1 MFGLSKV
8 LRMGEGRKIKRLQ
21 KIAEEVLA
29 LEPEM
34 ADLTDEELKAKTDEF
49 KERIANG
56 ETVDDL
62 LYEAFAVVREASY
75 RVLGQKHYLV
85 QVMGDYEI
93 GRASCRERV

>member
-49 KERIANG
+49 K
-56 ETVDDL
+56 
-62 LYEAFAVVREASY
+62 AVSY
-75 RVLGQKHYLV
+75 THL
-85 QVMGDYEI
+85 
-93 GRASCRERV
+93 